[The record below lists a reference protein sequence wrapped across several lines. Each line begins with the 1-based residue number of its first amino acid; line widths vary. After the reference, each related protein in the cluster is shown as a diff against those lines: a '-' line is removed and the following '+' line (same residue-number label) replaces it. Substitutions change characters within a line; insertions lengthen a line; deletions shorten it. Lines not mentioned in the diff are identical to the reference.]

1 MDSILGNYSVK
12 ELRQMIYATNIRQYS
27 ELKKA
32 DLIKLMLRPG
42 NSNRFRGIVLKSQCV
57 IGSIGV
63 GVVTFD

>member
-1 MDSILGNYSVK
+1 MDRILGNYSVK

-57 IGSIGV
+57 IDST
-63 GVVTFD
+63 GVVSFD